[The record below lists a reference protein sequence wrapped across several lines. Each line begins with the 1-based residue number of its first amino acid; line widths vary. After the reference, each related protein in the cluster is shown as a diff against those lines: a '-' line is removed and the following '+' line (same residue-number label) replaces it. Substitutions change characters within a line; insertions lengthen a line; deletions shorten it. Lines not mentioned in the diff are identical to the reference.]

1 MEAKEELTARCAAVT
16 GEASEQTRRAE
27 KAEAECASLAGLRAS
42 AESAATEA
50 LGTLGVAQEEL
61 ASLKEQLGV
70 ASALAAEREEGLV
83 AAAANSKMT

>member
-1 MEAKEELTARCAAVT
+1 VEAKEELTARCAAVT